1 MTGAIFVRDLG
12 GHPCALHTGR
22 VETVGGGEKSKEKG
36 GVVWREHCPPWRT
49 LQLFAGISKL
59 SFHSRSS
66 WKRCC
71 FPRDNADCHPPL
83 FRGPFVLSPSLLAN
97 QANILRPLFAR
108 LLGKMRHNRTPRHC
122 LFCLVWKET
131 LPRVKPPPRLNIYE
145 FSIKEQSLDRR
156 EATSCLIIP
165 ELKIRNN

>member
-22 VETVGGGEKSKEKG
+22 VEMVGGGEKSKEKG

-122 LFCLVWKET
+122 LFCLVWKDSPPCKASAPFKYLWIFHKGAIAGSKGSNE
-131 LPRVKPPPRLNIYE
+131 LFNNPRVKN
-145 FSIKEQSLDRR
+145 
-156 EATSCLIIP
+156 
-165 ELKIRNN
+165 

>member
-22 VETVGGGEKSKEKG
+22 VEMVGGGEKSKEKG
-36 GVVWREHCPPWRT
+36 GVVCREHCPPWRT

-83 FRGPFVLSPSLLAN
+83 FRGPFVLSPSLLRKPGEYFTPAICAAPWQN
-97 QANILRPLFAR
+97 AAQSHPAALSLLSR
-108 LLGKMRHNRTPRHC
+108 LKRDS
-122 LFCLVWKET
+122 
-131 LPRVKPPPRLNIYE
+131 PPCKASAPFKYL
-145 FSIKEQSLDRR
+145 
-156 EATSCLIIP
+156 
-165 ELKIRNN
+165 